1 MPNSHEGRPE
11 AYQAW
16 TLDFQII
23 KPHSSLYKGMFSL
36 DGCNYAEFLFI
47 WICSPVC
54 MSMACGQR
62 MTWQANGHLTGFTLL
77 R

>member
-1 MPNSHEGRPE
+1 MPNSSATKSE

-36 DGCNYAEFLFI
+36 DVGTLCRGFI
-47 WICSPVC
+47 HIDYTSVC
-54 MSMACGQR
+54 MA
-62 MTWQANGHLTGFTLL
+62 
-77 R
+77 